1 MKLVS
6 LQTVKALRH
15 AQSVVQANMWTQ
27 WATTR
32 RQTALTVWWEGM
44 STQLAAMRLWTALHA
59 MLVDMEL
66 AEVQPVSAQV
76 IVQLASILLGQL
88 QQGRRLPTAST
99 VWWESMSTQLATMR
113 LWTALHVMLAAMGPH
128 AERQVSVQGHVQLA
142 DFPQHQLQ
150 LDLVLLI
157 ASHAIQACILM
168 MLVVAVCRAASTV
181 LRVDMSI
188 SLAATRPPTA
198 FHVILVDTE
207 SWDPCQV
214 NARETVQLAAIPPH
228 RLLLVPLRLSALH
241 AMLEDMG
248 LAGVLQ
254 GSAQVTVPSA
264 RILPYRLQLG
274 RRQRTALRAMPVTM
288 QA

>member
-1 MKLVS
+1 
-6 LQTVKALRH
+6 
-15 AQSVVQANMWTQ
+15 
-27 WATTR
+27 
-32 RQTALTVWWEGM
+32 
-44 STQLAAMRLWTALHA
+44 
-59 MLVDMEL
+59 
-66 AEVQPVSAQV
+66 
-76 IVQLASILLGQL
+76 
-88 QQGRRLPTAST
+88 
-99 VWWESMSTQLATMR
+99 MR

-274 RRQRTALRAMPVTM
+274 RRQRTALRAMPGGTEPEVVLQVNVWEIVISVSTLLALQPRDLHNRTASRAM
-288 QA
+288 LGGSELEVVLRVSARAVVLLAGIQLHQLQLGLPNRTALRVSSAHT